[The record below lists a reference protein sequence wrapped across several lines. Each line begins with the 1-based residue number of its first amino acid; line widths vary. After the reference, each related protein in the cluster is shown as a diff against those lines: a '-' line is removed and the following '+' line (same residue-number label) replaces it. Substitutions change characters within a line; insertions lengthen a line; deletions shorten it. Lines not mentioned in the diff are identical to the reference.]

1 MNMWI
6 VGMMGSGKTTA
17 GRLAA
22 ESLEVA
28 FHDTDDIV
36 VERMGCSIAQ
46 FWGERGEAAFRDVE
60 KVATASLATSQG
72 INAAGGGVVLD
83 EDNRRILGQSDK
95 VVWLRAEPEQLVAR
109 IESHHDRPLV
119 AATEEPHLE
128 TFETI
133 LGQRSRLYSEV
144 ATHEIVT
151 EDLTAT
157 QVAARLEEIWL
168 S

>member
-22 ESLEVA
+22 ESLHVA

-46 FWGERGEAAFRDVE
+46 FWGEQGEAAFRDVE

-83 EDNRRILGQSDK
+83 GDNRRVLGQSDK
-95 VVWLRAEPEQLVAR
+95 VVWLRAEPEKLVAR
-109 IESHHDRPLV
+109 IEPHHDRPLV
-119 AATEEPHLE
+119 AAAEEPHLE

-133 LGQRSRLYSEV
+133 LEQRSRLYSKV
-144 ATHEIVT
+144 ATHEIDT
-151 EDLTAT
+151 EDLTAA